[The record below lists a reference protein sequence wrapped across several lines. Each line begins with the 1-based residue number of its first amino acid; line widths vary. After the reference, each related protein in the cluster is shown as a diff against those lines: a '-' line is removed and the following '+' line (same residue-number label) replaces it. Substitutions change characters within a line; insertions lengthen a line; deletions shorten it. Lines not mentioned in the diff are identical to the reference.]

1 MGTSCVFT
9 YCSQHDFMVLTFGFF
24 FHTLCISVTDWFFI
38 LISPHTLVFVLVAG
52 SEAGESLDSLY
63 SSVDDDD
70 DMRRG
75 DSLLSSLDLSDN
87 TDPGSV
93 TSIRSGQWHPI
104 IQTLTPTWQ
113 VEQ

>member
-1 MGTSCVFT
+1 M
-9 YCSQHDFMVLTFGFF
+9 
-24 FHTLCISVTDWFFI
+24 
-38 LISPHTLVFVLVAG
+38 FVLVAG

-93 TSIRSGQWHPI
+93 TSIRSGQ
-104 IQTLTPTWQ
+104 
-113 VEQ
+113 